1 MNKNYY
7 VTYEGYQK
15 LVDEIQLQDK
25 LYSDIE
31 KEMGNSAKR
40 DNDLREN
47 PEYMELRVKAM
58 YGIPAKKK
66 ELLQQYQSA
75 VIIEETPEY
84 INWDGETVIRKCT
97 ITIDYDGDVLTYT
110 ILGENEGD
118 IMNGFLSCEAAL
130 VQALLGKKVGEQITF
145 NGCIIKILSVKK
157 VDKDIKVLKN
167 IKSE

>member
-15 LVDEIQLQDK
+15 LIDEIQLQDK

-66 ELLQQYQSA
+66 ELLQQFS
-75 VIIEETPEY
+75 
-84 INWDGETVIRKCT
+84 
-97 ITIDYDGDVLTYT
+97 
-110 ILGENEGD
+110 
-118 IMNGFLSCEAAL
+118 
-130 VQALLGKKVGEQITF
+130 
-145 NGCIIKILSVKK
+145 
-157 VDKDIKVLKN
+157 
-167 IKSE
+167 